1 MRDERQVE
9 KQKDRQAEKTD
20 AEKKQRKKILA
31 VKDLVRNYYTANPD
45 GEKITYEVLKG
56 ISFSVYQ
63 GEFIGIMGSSGC
75 GKTTLL
81 KTLGMMN
88 QPDDGEVLYKGVSTR
103 KFYGDTLAKIR
114 RTELSFIYQ
123 DFYLMDSL
131 TVEENIMLP
140 LILNEDNPKQSKK
153 IARKMA
159 EEFGIVK
166 LLDKKPYELSG
177 GERQR
182 TAISRAMAAN
192 PELILADEPTGNL
205 DSNSST
211 VVIQALSRINQQ
223 MGKTILLVTHDP
235 KVASYCDKIILLKD
249 GKIVDTLR
257 KGAEQKEFYRKILV
271 NMGRI

>member
-114 RTELSFIYQ
+114 RTEISFIYQ

-205 DSNSST
+205 DSNSSR

-257 KGAEQKEFYRKILV
+257 KGVEQKAFYRKILV